1 MLKIVGDLLTI
12 YNKDGNKRLQ
22 LGNVGGKF
30 TLNIYNDDGKKLKIK
45 LGDYGD
51 TYAFAIYGNDKKPAI
66 YMDASGEVII
76 AGSIQTMKDCLIQ
89 GMLRVGISG
98 NNTKGIE
105 FYGDSYQPDKD
116 GNYSTPYARLV
127 PYVANNED
135 YKGINVEGGEFCVN
149 ESPVA
154 TKKNIEDI
162 SKEIQQLTEKV
173 NNLKKQIDTMS

>member
-1 MLKIVGDLLTI
+1 MNTDRNEVQSDNELLKIVGDLLTI

-51 TYAFAIYGNDKKPAI
+51 TYAFAIYGNDKEPAI
-66 YMDASGEVII
+66 YMDARGEVII

-135 YKGINVEGGEFCVN
+135 FKGINVEGGEFCVN
-149 ESPVA
+149 E
-154 TKKNIEDI
+154 
-162 SKEIQQLTEKV
+162 
-173 NNLKKQIDTMS
+173 NL

>member
-1 MLKIVGDLLTI
+1 
-12 YNKDGNKRLQ
+12 
-22 LGNVGGKF
+22 
-30 TLNIYNDDGKKLKIK
+30 
-45 LGDYGD
+45 
-51 TYAFAIYGNDKKPAI
+51 
-66 YMDASGEVII
+66 MDASGEVII

>member
-1 MLKIVGDLLTI
+1 MKIVGDLLTI

-51 TYAFAIYGNDKKPAI
+51 TYAFAIYGNDKEPAI

-89 GMLRVGISG
+89 GMLRVGMAG

-105 FYGDSYQPDKD
+105 FYGDSYQPNKD

-135 YKGINVEGGEFCVN
+135 FKGINVEGGEFCVN
-149 ESPVA
+149 DSPVA
-154 TKKNIEDI
+154 TARDIKKLENTIESLSEQI
-162 SKEIQQLTEKV
+162 K
-173 NNLKKQIDTMS
+173 NLKKQIDTIS